1 MIQVTCTQKIR
12 NKYNQII
19 GYTIIDSLGNTM
31 DVKAEALKQAIKT
44 NKMVVDNLVLT
55 SDNKLINKTKLKEQ
69 TQKRTDTDIESLVNK
84 AIALGPKAYVSGCG
98 HNYYILENKDTV
110 VVIIPNNVKRI
121 IDKHNGVPIYSNIRC
136 ESLKVVGGAG
146 LKDGYRLF
154 HRCEAK
160 EIDLSKFDTSKI
172 DNMSQMFY
180 QCRAEKIN
188 FEGFNTSKVE
198 TMVAMFADCSTSV
211 LDLTMFNTSNVTN
224 MNGMFWLC
232 QSSSIQLTSFNT
244 ENVNNMA
251 GMFKGC
257 CNVNKLDLSTF
268 KTNND
273 TMLDGILEAC
283 DAEIITNDERIKAVV
298 FNRDFLR

>member
-1 MIQVTCTQKIR
+1 MTQVTCTQKMR

-44 NKMVVDNLVLT
+44 NKIVVDNLVLT
-55 SDNKLINKTKLKEQ
+55 SDNKLINKTKLNEQ
-69 TQKRTDTDIESLVNK
+69 TQKRTDIESLVNK
-84 AIALGPKAYVSGCG
+84 AMTLGPKAYISGCG
-98 HNYYILENKDTV
+98 HSYYILENKDTV
-110 VVIIPNNVKRI
+110 VIIIPNNVKRI
-121 IDKHNGVPIYSNIRC
+121 IGKHNEVPIYSNIRC

-146 LKDGYRLF
+146 LNDGYRLF
-154 HRCEAK
+154 HKCEAK
-160 EIDLSKFDTSKI
+160 EIDLSKFDTSNI
-172 DNMSQMFY
+172 DDMSQMFY
-180 QCRAEKIN
+180 KCRAEKIN

-198 TMVAMFADCSTSV
+198 TMVAMFADCSTRV
-211 LDLTMFNTSNVTN
+211 LDLTTFNTSKVTN

-251 GMFKGC
+251 AMFKGC
-257 CNVNKLDLSTF
+257 CNVDKLDLSTF

-273 TMLDGILEAC
+273 TMLNGILEAC
-283 DAEIITNDERIKAVV
+283 DAEIITNDERIKAIVL
-298 FNRDFLR
+298 NRDFLR